1 MNDDDG
7 AARTIDDNP
16 MRQAERDAQYL
27 READDRA
34 THQGHGQGRSP
45 AGADAAPQG
54 EGAGY
59 LDRLARDADALLD
72 PGRPPRT

>member
-1 MNDDDG
+1 MNDDG
-7 AARTIDDNP
+7 AVRPTDENP
-16 MRQAERDAQYL
+16 VRQAERDAQYL

-34 THQGHGQGRSP
+34 THPVHALGRSSEGVDVP
-45 AGADAAPQG
+45 SGG

-72 PGRPPRT
+72 PGRPPRP